1 MILEKMRNALERLQQ
16 ALEEGDGQRIRHAQ
30 QEVSQAFRLA
40 WEKYQQ
46 GDIRTQIRGQALPR
60 TMYLFATEELPAA
73 VDDPARWPALRHE
86 LGNFRRL
93 MDLVIAPEE
102 N

>member
-1 MILEKMRNALERLQQ
+1 MILEQMQNALERLQQ
-16 ALEEGDGQRIRHAQ
+16 ALEEGDGQKIRQ
-30 QEVSQAFRLA
+30 VQEEISRAFRLA

-46 GDIRTQIRGQALPR
+46 GGIRTQIRGQALPR
-60 TMYLFATEELPAA
+60 TMYLFATEELPTA
-73 VDDPARWPALRHE
+73 VDDPARWPALKHE

-93 MDLVIAPEE
+93 MDLVIVPEE

>member
-1 MILEKMRNALERLQQ
+1 MVLEQMRKALERLQQ
-16 ALEEGDGQRIRHAQ
+16 ALEEGDSQKIRQ
-30 QEVSQAFRLA
+30 VQEEVSRAFRLA

-73 VDDPARWPALRHE
+73 VDDPARWPALRRE
-86 LGNFRRL
+86 LGNLRRL
-93 MDLVIAPEE
+93 MDLVIVPED

>member
-1 MILEKMRNALERLQQ
+1 MVLEQMRNALERLQQ
-16 ALEEGDGQRIRHAQ
+16 ALEEGDTQKVRQALD
-30 QEVSQAFRLA
+30 EVNWTVRLA

-60 TMYLFATEELPAA
+60 TMYLFVTEELPAA
-73 VDDPARWPALRHE
+73 VNDPAQWSALRRK
-86 LGNFRRL
+86 LSNFRR
-93 MDLVIAPEE
+93 MIDLVIVPEE

>member
-1 MILEKMRNALERLQQ
+1 MVLEQMRKALERLQQ
-16 ALEEGDGQRIRHAQ
+16 ALEEGDSQKIRQ
-30 QEVSQAFRLA
+30 VQEEVSRAFRLA

-73 VDDPARWPALRHE
+73 VDDPARWPALRRE
-86 LGNFRRL
+86 LGNLRRL
-93 MDLVIAPEE
+93 MDLVIVPEE